1 MSYFLDDRDA
11 FLRAERDWLTPP
23 DEEPVY
29 GAPVTCDECE
39 ETHPSDDYAA
49 EDGWTVVHTDDC
61 DVVLCPGHTAAVAAQ
76 DAADIASGAYSDA
89 PGMPADL
96 DAWRAASI
104 AAAAGYVANAPC
116 DGCGLP
122 RGAHSDAALAG
133 CEAAL

>member
-49 EDGWTVVHTDDC
+49 EDGWTIVHTDDC

-76 DAADIASGAYSDA
+76 DAADLASGAYFT
-89 PGMPADL
+89 PGVTQAHGCL
-96 DAWRAASI
+96 DALAHCAAC
-104 AAAAGYVANAPC
+104 N
-116 DGCGLP
+116 
-122 RGAHSDAALAG
+122 GAQS
-133 CEAAL
+133 